1 MATVENK
8 NNLTSDDKNL
18 IWEGIVTGDTVTEDV
33 LKFTGFYNLTV
44 SGTFAGGTVAKLLVG
59 PTTGPTKSLPTDN
72 TGAGTEWS
80 TTAATCTFL
89 IGPLAAGTYVKPSV
103 ASGSADAV
111 TFTLAYAGE

>member
-1 MATVENK
+1 MATVAFAPDENHGG
-8 NNLTSDDKNL
+8 T
-18 IWEGIVTGDTVTEDV
+18 WTGIVTGDTVTETRV
-33 LKFTGFYNLTV
+33 TRNGYYNLTV